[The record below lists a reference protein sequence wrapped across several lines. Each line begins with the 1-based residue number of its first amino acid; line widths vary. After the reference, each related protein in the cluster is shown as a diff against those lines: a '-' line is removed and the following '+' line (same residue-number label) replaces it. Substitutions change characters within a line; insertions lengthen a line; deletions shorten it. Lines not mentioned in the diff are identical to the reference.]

1 MSRSTRQ
8 TGSSRGPAGSRAV
21 VVGFAVVNAGLAAV
35 LAAFLVMLIAGHQ
48 TDGSDFT
55 AFYTGWRIVLE
66 GRGASLYDPV
76 VQAEVQRAV
85 LDGRVF
91 PAGLNA
97 FVNPPHLV
105 LPFLPLGLLA
115 LRAGYVAWM
124 LVQAALLA
132 GIVVL
137 LLRRVAP
144 QWTVPE
150 RFALVAWAAAF
161 PAVAISFFEGS
172 FALVL
177 ALASLAAFLEAER
190 GRDGRAGAWLAL
202 ATLKPQ
208 GAVGPV
214 LAFLAGRRLRMIA
227 SAAVVVL
234 ALSVVATMVMGPGIW
249 GAYASFL
256 ADPTRS
262 FDRYSVTPSVMWN
275 VRGTLALLL
284 GPDATDTASGLS
296 WLLFAGGM
304 AGVAWLWRAG
314 WRSDTDPA
322 DRALRYGLTIAVT
335 LLVSPHLNPHDDAL
349 LIVAVP
355 LAYGALRGSGLG
367 RLVGV
372 GAAAAPVFVAVVN
385 GLGVTPETSLPVRL
399 PTVLL
404 ALLVVALAA
413 GLRTS
418 PSERR
423 ARAEVGSS

>member
-1 MSRSTRQ
+1 MNGSARPTGQRSEGAT
-8 TGSSRGPAGSRAV
+8 SRAV
-21 VVGFAVVNAGLAAV
+21 TLGFAVVNAGVAAV
-35 LAAFLVMLIAGHQ
+35 LAAFVVTLIVTQ
-48 TDGSDFT
+48 NTDGSDFT

-66 GRGASLYDPV
+66 GRGASLYDPA
-76 VQAEVQRAV
+76 VQAEFQRIV
-85 LDGRVF
+85 LGGRVF

-105 LPFLPLGLLA
+105 VPFLPLGLLP
-115 LRAGYVAWM
+115 LQGGYIAWV
-124 LVQAALLA
+124 LVQAALLI
-132 GIVVL
+132 GIVTM
-137 LLRRVAP
+137 LLRRVAAT
-144 QWTVPE
+144 WTTPE
-150 RFALVAWAAAF
+150 RFALVAWAIAF

-214 LAFLAGRRLRMIA
+214 LAFIAGRRLRVIA
-227 SAAVVVL
+227 SAAAIVL
-234 ALSVVATMVMGPGIW
+234 GLSVIATMVMGPGIW
-249 GAYASFL
+249 GTYATFL

-284 GPDATDTASGLS
+284 GPDAADTASGLS
-296 WLLFAGGM
+296 WLIFVGGM

-314 WRSDTDPA
+314 WRRDTDPA
-322 DRALRYGLTIAVT
+322 DRALRYAQSIAVT

-367 RLVGV
+367 KLVGV
-372 GAAAAPVFVAVVN
+372 GAAAAPVLIAVVN

-418 PSERR
+418 SLPRR
-423 ARAEVGSS
+423 AR